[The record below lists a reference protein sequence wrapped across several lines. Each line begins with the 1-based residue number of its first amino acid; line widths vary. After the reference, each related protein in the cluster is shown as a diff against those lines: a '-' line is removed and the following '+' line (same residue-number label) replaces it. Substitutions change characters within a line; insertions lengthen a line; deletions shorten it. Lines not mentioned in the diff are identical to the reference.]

1 MHYAECSSHDED
13 FLERRTATTWPF
25 LQLIDQQL
33 LGNGKNGENKDK
45 DCSNSS
51 DRYSIDRVV
60 MVTTIKLLT
69 VDITNNLFLPVIA
82 RVAAPQLSYDGNGH
96 SSDNPLNKDKN
107 CEKR

>member
-1 MHYAECSSHDED
+1 
-13 FLERRTATTWPF
+13 
-25 LQLIDQQL
+25 
-33 LGNGKNGENKDK
+33 
-45 DCSNSS
+45 
-51 DRYSIDRVV
+51 

-82 RVAAPQLSYDGNGH
+82 RVAAPQLSYDGNGP